1 MTLKEL
7 SAQYEASAQLLRGRL
22 RELRIL
28 YAKTDDPDEKWRI
41 KRRIAELTPMLTQMN
56 ELSWL
61 LEHYY
66 TVGGGDHDDRYG
78 FNGKRIRRKN
88 KVSKKDAKPHCPER
102 TYGEP
107 APDIFGIPYQ
117 GNDNSP
123 DSRSKRRTQK
133 HRKSYAAKGRAEN
146 PPDYSISLSDDALLD
161 RFFTQ
166 KQRGEFQ

>member
-7 SAQYEASAQLLRGRL
+7 SAQYEASAQLLRDRL
-22 RELRIL
+22 RDLRIM

-66 TVGGGDHDDRYG
+66 TAGGGDYDDRYG
-78 FNGKRIRRKN
+78 FNGKRICRKN
-88 KVSKKDAKPHCPER
+88 KVPKRGTKPYHSER
-102 TYGEP
+102 IDGIA
-107 APDIFGIPYQ
+107 APNIFGIPHQ
-117 GNDNSP
+117 GNDNSS
-123 DSRSKRRTQK
+123 DSHNPRRKQR
-133 HRKSYAAKGRAEN
+133 HRKPYAEARGKTDPSDNA
-146 PPDYSISLSDDALLD
+146 ISLSSAALLD

>member
-7 SAQYEASAQLLRGRL
+7 SAQYEASAQLLRDRL
-22 RELRIL
+22 RDLRIL

-88 KVSKKDAKPHCPER
+88 KVSKKDTKPHCPER
-102 TYGEP
+102 TDGEP
-107 APDIFGIPYQ
+107 APDISGIPHQ
-117 GNDNSP
+117 GNDNP
-123 DSRSKRRTQK
+123 PNSRNPRCKQK
-133 HRKSYAAKGRAEN
+133 HRKSYAEARGKTDPSDNA
-146 PPDYSISLSDDALLD
+146 ISLGSAALLD
-161 RFFTQ
+161 RFF
-166 KQRGEFQ
+166 KK